1 MGRLRKLEIG
11 KYEENRSPHRHRQLF
26 KADRRGAEVSETC
39 SNCKFMK
46 FYNDGRLY
54 PYKCTKENAKSYTE
68 KAIENRNKAEYKCD
82 KYEAGEE

>member
-1 MGRLRKLEIG
+1 M
-11 KYEENRSPHRHRQLF
+11 
-26 KADRRGAEVSETC
+26 SETC

-82 KYEAGEE
+82 KYEAGEQEWHYIQDTK